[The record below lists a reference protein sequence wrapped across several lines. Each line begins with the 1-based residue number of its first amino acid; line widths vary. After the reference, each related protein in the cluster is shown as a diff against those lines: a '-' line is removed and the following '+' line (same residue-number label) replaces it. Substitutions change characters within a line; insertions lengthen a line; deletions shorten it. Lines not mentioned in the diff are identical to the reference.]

1 MKFEKWIGRTAYQ
14 IIPDRFYRKGAK
26 PKLMESRILKKWNDS
41 EPNWQPNE
49 YGIYENNYFYGG
61 NLKGIM
67 AKLEYIKLLGF
78 DMIYIT
84 PIELSSTYHHYDVGD
99 QSTIDP
105 WIGDWD
111 DFSELCKKAHELDIL
126 IMVDLVFNH
135 TSTKSKYYNDSRY
148 ASWYKKDEEGKQ
160 IFWWNFLDMAEV
172 DTQNK
177 DYQDIMLAVTESYL
191 DYGADGI
198 RLDLGE
204 NLSKEFLLNLQKI
217 KKKHPQALCIGEMWG
232 LATDKGDNAKIF
244 NGELDSVMNYPM
256 ADSILRWTRW
266 GNTEHFNNIFNRIN
280 DEYPE
285 DVKNVLLNNV
295 GTHDTPRTI
304 TMLAGEK
311 MNENVSKNC
320 IWDIEDY
327 WRHGENFDT
336 YAFREFEA
344 NNSEIDR
351 IHYMIGEMLAK
362 IALTIM
368 YCLPGIP
375 CVMYGT
381 EIGETG
387 YKDPFNRKPYN
398 WKKENKDMTEFVSRL
413 GTFRKA
419 NKDILATGKIKIIR
433 CDKNILILDRFNDEG
448 KHLYIAVNRSSR
460 GKEIDL
466 KEYFDED
473 LRNCRIDFATENST
487 RDYLTPYGIL
497 IMRKD

>member
-1 MKFEKWIGRTAYQ
+1 MSKFEKWLGRTAYQ
-14 IIPDRFYRKGAK
+14 IIPDRFFRKGAK
-26 PKLMESRILKKWNDS
+26 LKPIEGRVLKKWNDS
-41 EPNWQPNE
+41 QPNWKPNE
-49 YGIYENNYFYGG
+49 YGVYENNYFYGG

-67 AKLEYIKLLGF
+67 AKLEYLKLLGF
-78 DMIYIT
+78 DMIYLT
-84 PIELSSTYHHYDVGD
+84 PIELSSNYHHYDVGD

-111 DFSELCKKAHELDIL
+111 DFSDLCKKAHELDIL
-126 IMVDLVFNH
+126 VMVDLVFNH
-135 TSTKSKYYNDSRY
+135 TSTKSKYYNDPRY
-148 ASWYKKDEEGKQ
+148 ASWYKKDEEGQQ

-177 DYQDIMLAVTESYL
+177 DYQETMLAVTESYL
-191 DYGADGI
+191 NYGADGI

-204 NLSKEFLLNLQKI
+204 NLSKEFLLNLQKV
-217 KKKHPQALCIGEMWG
+217 KKKHPQALVVGEMWG
-232 LATDKGDNAKIF
+232 IATDKEDPKILD
-244 NGELDSVMNYPM
+244 GQLDSVMNYPT
-256 ADSILRWTRW
+256 ADAILRWTRY
-266 GNTEHFNNIFNRIN
+266 GNTERFSNTFEKI
-280 DEYPE
+280 EGYPE

-304 TMLAGEK
+304 TMLVGDK
-311 MNENVSKNC
+311 MSENKDF
-320 IWDIEDY
+320 IWDIEEH

-336 YAFREFEA
+336 YAFRKYENENA
-344 NNSEIDR
+344 EVDR
-351 IHYMIGEMLAK
+351 IHHMIGEMLTK
-362 IALTIM
+362 VALTIM

-375 CVMYGT
+375 CVFYGT

-398 WKKENKDMTEFVSRL
+398 WKIENKDMTEFVSRL

-419 NKDILATGKIKIIR
+419 NKDILATGQAKIIK
-433 CDKNILILDRFNDEG
+433 CDKNILILDRFNEKG
-448 KHLYIAVNRSSR
+448 QHLYIAVNRSSR

-466 KEYFDED
+466 NKYFGENMMD
-473 LRNCRIDFATENST
+473 CTISFATENST